1 MSLKNKEK
9 KGRMLDINGVIRIR
23 SDINLEERKMKR

>member
-1 MSLKNKEK
+1 MKNKEK
-9 KGRMLDINGVIRIR
+9 KERILDINGVIRIR